1 MIYDIAGIEP
11 PLEDVMKDP
20 IFRHLRRYD
29 GLPTSEWPEIA
40 EPELPDFRLA
50 A

>member
-1 MIYDIAGIEP
+1 MIYENAGIEP
-11 PLEDVMKDP
+11 PLEELLQDP

-29 GLPTSEWPEIA
+29 GLPTGEWPELDGR
-40 EPELPDFRLA
+40 ETVFPRA